1 MKERIIIDGLLEGN
15 FDNCL
20 DDRINDTIDQSVK
33 GFAFTAVN
41 MSDHFKINIQVEI
54 YDKWELDY
62 NPTGEEIK
70 ETLKAVVKNHL
81 ASLGFDRD
89 QFFVSC

>member
-33 GFAFTAVN
+33 GFAFTAIEN
-41 MSDHFKINIQVEI
+41 GYDSIKI
-54 YDKWELDY
+54 
-62 NPTGEEIK
+62 
-70 ETLKAVVKNHL
+70 TLQTK
-81 ASLGFDRD
+81 GRRRR
-89 QFFVSC
+89 